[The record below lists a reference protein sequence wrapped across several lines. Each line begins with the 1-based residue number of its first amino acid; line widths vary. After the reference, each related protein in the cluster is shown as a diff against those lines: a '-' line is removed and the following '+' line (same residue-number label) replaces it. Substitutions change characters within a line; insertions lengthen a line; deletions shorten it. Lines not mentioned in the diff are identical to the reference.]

1 MISNFVCSLGVI
13 ESIYNQ
19 SFRAGI
25 LMAVMSEVLLKYRF
39 IYGCERVANAFV
51 NFIVSIASVKTCVL
65 KVETLSGIT
74 DS

>member
-1 MISNFVCSLGVI
+1 
-13 ESIYNQ
+13 
-19 SFRAGI
+19 
-25 LMAVMSEVLLKYRF
+25 MAVMSEVLLKYRF

-51 NFIVSIASVKTCVL
+51 NFIVPISTVKTCVL

>member
-1 MISNFVCSLGVI
+1 
-13 ESIYNQ
+13 
-19 SFRAGI
+19 
-25 LMAVMSEVLLKYRF
+25 MAVMSEVLLKYRF

-74 DS
+74 DSQLVASGLNREETVRRVLLDAY